1 MWKFENENMRKQKS
15 AAVGIEGQTRPMKEE
30 FKLVV

>member
-1 MWKFENENMRKQKS
+1 MRKQKS